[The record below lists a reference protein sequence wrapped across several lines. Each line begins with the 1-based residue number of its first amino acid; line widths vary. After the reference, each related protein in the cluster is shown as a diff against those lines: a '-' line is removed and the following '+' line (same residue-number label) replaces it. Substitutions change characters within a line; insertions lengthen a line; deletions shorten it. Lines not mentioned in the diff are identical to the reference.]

1 MFEGI
6 ERAAQILADSGA
18 GWVNRRDAALFLGE
32 TANSSLAALIRY
44 RNDMDQDVKNAV
56 ENCVTKVCSCVRD
69 VKHEG
74 APVEHTLEE
83 IAQACSEV
91 PEVTVTMHV
100 QGFVADVKLANG
112 HEHRVFVSRYA
123 AENGPPT
130 IRVFSICGRKTPQ
143 AIPWALRKNM
153 QLSHGALALT
163 GEGDDEQF
171 ALVDYYLASQA
182 SPIEVAAS
190 VREFGFY
197 GDWIQTQLKKLE
209 RPRE

>member
-6 ERAAQILADSGA
+6 ERAAQMLADSKA

-32 TANSSLAALIRY
+32 TANRSLSALVRY

-56 ENCVTKVCSCVRD
+56 EKCVTAVCSCVQDLKRG
-69 VKHEG
+69 G
-74 APVEHTLEE
+74 ATVEHTLEE
-83 IAQACSEV
+83 IAQACSEI
-91 PEVTVTMHV
+91 PEATVTMHV

-112 HEHRVFVSRYA
+112 NEHRVFVSRYA

-130 IRVFSICGRKTPQ
+130 IRVFSICGRSQPK
-143 AIPWALRKNM
+143 AIPWALRMNM
-153 QLSHGALALT
+153 QLSHGALALN
-163 GEGDDEQF
+163 GEGDEERF
-171 ALVDYYLASQA
+171 VLVDYYLASQV
-182 SPIEVAAS
+182 SPLQVAAS

-197 GDWIQTQLKKLE
+197 GDWIQTRLQELD